1 MAKKAERKRQ
11 AEQSKEIRNVLIVAS
26 LVAAGVGIYWL
37 PHRSQPASAPTPPFD
52 SETSTQY
59 SAQSGSTSLGSGIPP
74 YFESAEAAKPF
85 PPLVPAAYYRRTPVV
100 AQAYEIASEIPQV
113 LVQQPCYCYC
123 DKSGHR
129 SLLDCYTSDHAAG

>member
-1 MAKKAERKRQ
+1 MAKKAKRKRQ

-37 PHRSQPASAPTPPFD
+37 AHRSQPASVPTVPLDSKAPTQFG
-52 SETSTQY
+52 EQGR
-59 SAQSGSTSLGSGIPP
+59 SASLDAEMPP
-74 YFESAEAAKPF
+74 YFESAEAANPF
-85 PPLVPAAYYRRTPVV
+85 PALVPAAYYSRTPVV
-100 AQAYEIASEIPQV
+100 ARAYEIASEIPQI

-129 SLLDCYTSDHAAG
+129 SLLDCYTTDHAAG